1 MINTATKY
9 KVTYNGYT
17 IKFLKSYEDVVRY
30 MEEVLEEHKDLHPK
44 EIYRGYAAD
53 NNASN
58 PCTNLKSVV
67 IFQYNTLYTEVFMIE
82 ER

>member
-1 MINTATKY
+1 MVNTATQY

-17 IKFLKSYEDVVRY
+17 VEFFESYEDVTKY
-30 MEEVLEEHKDLHPK
+30 MEEILEKYKDLNPR

-53 NNASN
+53 NNAPN